1 MAIAIYPRVSTGSQ
15 AADGTSLDA
24 QTELCLKRVSDLG
37 HSLNDVIVYRE
48 EGASGEDIERPQLNR
63 LRQDIAAGLITH
75 VFVTHPDRLS
85 RDLTDKL
92 FICREFESKGVALLF
107 VDTEYSSTPEGQLFF
122 NLMSVIAQYELALIK
137 KRTVRGRLKAV
148 ERDKKIMPMRVAPF
162 GYNFENQT
170 LVINEKEAEVVR
182 NIYQWYVFDRLTL
195 REIGSKLFELGISP
209 KRSESM
215 NWGATSISRI
225 LVSEIYIG
233 KYYYN
238 RRKFKKI
245 KGEKTKGG
253 AAKKSYEYREK
264 NEWILVEI
272 EPIVDVAL
280 FELAHEQKIKNNTG
294 SGNSKY
300 EYLLKSLIKCSHC
313 GRTWNCTTYSASKL
327 NKPEKVRYTCYRC
340 PNKNPKRY
348 GDGVTACPAK
358 TLRVD
363 LLDDFIWNL
372 IMSVISDPNEYIEQL
387 DIMSDSIISE
397 IKQASELVRN
407 QLSEKGKEIEKIK
420 VMFIRDVINEEEM
433 AEEVAKINV
442 SKLELQRTLDNYL
455 LQLEKFEEGNLNA
468 EKIVSATERIKEFIE
483 NDGSELSFEDKR
495 KIVEWL
501 IDEVRVHYLG
511 DEVQITT
518 IGHLES
524 LLTEKANNE
533 TNIGVVLHRKFKL
546 KQANIYSPK
555 KIVEWE

>member
-24 QTELCLKRVSDLG
+24 QTELCLKRISDLG
-37 HSLNDVIVYRE
+37 HSLTEVIVYRE

-92 FICREFESKGVALLF
+92 FICREFESKGVALVF

-148 ERDKKIMPMRVAPF
+148 ERDKKIMPMRVPPF
-162 GYNFENQT
+162 GYNFENQN
-170 LVINEKEAEVVR
+170 LVINEKEAEIVR
-182 NIYQWYVFDRLTL
+182 SIYQWYIFDHLTL
-195 REIGSKLFELGISP
+195 REIGSKLFDLGVAP
-209 KRSESM
+209 KRKESEH
-215 NWGATSISRI
+215 WGASSIVRI
-225 LVSEIYIG
+225 LNSEVYIG

-238 RRKFKKI
+238 RRKFKKV

-253 AAKKSYEYREK
+253 APKKTYEFREK
-264 NEWILVEI
+264 GDWILVEI
-272 EPIVDVAL
+272 EPIIDSTL
-280 FELAHEQKIKNNTG
+280 FELAKEQRVKNSTG
-294 SGNSKY
+294 SGNMKY

-313 GRTWNCTTYSASKL
+313 GRTWNCTTYTGNQLHSRES
-327 NKPEKVRYTCYRC
+327 VRYTCYRC
-340 PNKNPKRY
+340 PNKNPRRY
-348 GDGVTACPAK
+348 GEGIERCPAQ
-358 TLRVD
+358 TLRAD
-363 LLDDFIWNL
+363 LLDEYIWDL
-372 IMSVISDPNEYIEQL
+372 IMSVISDPNEYIAQL
-387 DIMSDSIISE
+387 EVMSDSIVTEVRQAIE
-397 IKQASELVRN
+397 MIKN
-407 QLSEKGKEIEKIK
+407 QLTEKGKEIEKIK
-420 VMFIRDVINEEEM
+420 IMFKRDVIDEEQM
-433 AEEVAKINV
+433 AAEIAQINV
-442 SKLELQRTLDNYL
+442 SKLELQQSLDNYL
-455 LQLEKFEEGNLNA
+455 MQLGAFEEGNLNA
-468 EKIVSATERIKEFIE
+468 EKIIYATERIQKFIQ
-483 NDGSELSFEDKR
+483 NGGTELSFEDKR
-495 KIVEWL
+495 KIVNWL

-524 LLTEKANNE
+524 LLSEQPNNGA
-533 TNIGVVLHRKFKL
+533 NIGVMLHRKFKL
-546 KQANIYSPK
+546 KRANVYSPK

>member
-24 QTELCLKRVSDLG
+24 QTELCLKRISDLG

-63 LRQDIAAGLITH
+63 LRQDIASGLITH

-92 FICREFESKGVALLF
+92 FICREFESKGIALLF

-148 ERDKKIMPMRVAPF
+148 ERDKKIMPMRVPPF
-162 GYNFENQT
+162 GYNFENQN
-170 LVINEKEAEVVR
+170 LVVNEKEAEVVR
-182 NIYQWYVFDRLTL
+182 NIYQWYIFDHLTL
-195 REIGSKLFELGISP
+195 REIGSKLYDLGVSP
-209 KRSESM
+209 KRQESC
-215 NWGATSISRI
+215 NWGSSSISRI
-225 LVSEIYIG
+225 LNSEVYIG

-238 RRKFKKI
+238 RRKFKKV

-253 AAKKSYEYREK
+253 APKKTYEFREK
-264 NEWILVEI
+264 GDWILVEI
-272 EPIVDVAL
+272 EPIVDSAL
-280 FELAHEQKIKNNTG
+280 FELAQEQKVKNTTR
-294 SGNSKY
+294 SGNTKY
-300 EYLLKSLIKCSHC
+300 EYLLKSIIRCSHC
-313 GRTWNCTTYSASKL
+313 GRTWDCTTYASKGL
-327 NKPEKVRYTCYRC
+327 YDGVKRKYTCYRC

-348 GDGVTACPAK
+348 GSGVTACPAK
-358 TLRVD
+358 TLRAD
-363 LLDDFIWNL
+363 LLEEFIWNL
-372 IMSVISDPNEYIEQL
+372 IMSVISDPNEYIAQL
-387 DIMSDSIISE
+387 DVMSESVVSE

-407 QLSEKGKEIEKIK
+407 QLNEKGKEIEKIK
-420 VMFIRDVINEEEM
+420 IMFMRDVINEEQM
-433 AEEVAKINV
+433 AEEIAKINV
-442 SKLELQRTLDNYL
+442 SKLDLQRTLDNYL
-455 LQLEKFEEGNLNA
+455 LQLEAFEEGNLNA
-468 EKIVSATERIKEFIE
+468 EKITLATERIKEFIGS
-483 NDGSELSFEDKR
+483 NGSELSFEDKR

-511 DEVQITT
+511 NEVQITM

-524 LLTEKANNE
+524 LLAEKTNKE
-533 TNIGVVLHRKFKL
+533 TDVGVVLHRKFKL
-546 KQANIYSPK
+546 KQANVYSPM

>member
-24 QTELCLKRVSDLG
+24 QTELCLKRISDLG

-92 FICREFESKGVALLF
+92 FICREFESRGVALLF

-170 LVINEKEAEVVR
+170 LVVNENEAEVVR
-182 NIYQWYVFDRLTL
+182 NIYQWYIFDHLTL
-195 REIGSKLFELGISP
+195 REIGRKLFELGISP
-209 KRSESM
+209 KRRESQ
-215 NWGATSISRI
+215 NWGASSIVRI
-225 LVSEIYIG
+225 LNSEVYIG

-238 RRKFKKI
+238 RRKFKKV

-253 AAKKSYEYREK
+253 APKKTYEFREK
-264 NEWILVEI
+264 SDWILVEI
-272 EPIVDVAL
+272 EPIIDSAL
-280 FELAHEQKIKNNTG
+280 FELAREQKVKNSTG
-294 SGNSKY
+294 SGNTKY

-313 GRTWNCTTYSASKL
+313 GRTWNCTTYTGNQLQSRES
-327 NKPEKVRYTCYRC
+327 VRYTCYRC
-340 PNKNPKRY
+340 PNKNPRRY
-348 GDGVTACPAK
+348 GEGVERCPAQ
-358 TLRVD
+358 TLRAD
-363 LLDDFIWNL
+363 LLDDYIWNL
-372 IMSVISDPNEYIEQL
+372 VMSVISDPKEYIEQL
-387 DIMSDSIISE
+387 GVMSESIVTEMRSAVE
-397 IKQASELVRN
+397 LIKN
-407 QLSEKGKEIEKIK
+407 QMTEKTKEVEKIK
-420 VMFIRDVINEEEM
+420 IMFRRDVIDEEQM
-433 AEEVAKINV
+433 AEEIAKINADKWE
-442 SKLELQRTLDNYL
+442 SQQSLDNYL
-455 LQLEKFEEGNLNA
+455 SQIAGFDEGNMNA
-468 EKIVSATERIKEFIE
+468 EKIMLATEQIQKFID
-483 NDGSELSFEDKR
+483 NGGSELSFEDKR
-495 KIVEWL
+495 RIVEWL
-501 IDEVRVHYLG
+501 IDEVRVYYLG

-518 IGHLES
+518 IGHLEG
-524 LLTEKANNE
+524 LLAEQ
-533 TNIGVVLHRKFKL
+533 TNDDSNVGVVLHRKFKL
-546 KQANIYSPK
+546 KRANNYSPK
-555 KIVEWE
+555 KIVE

>member
-15 AADGTSLDA
+15 AVDGTSLDA
-24 QTELCLKRVSDLG
+24 QTELCLKRISDLG
-37 HSLNDVIVYRE
+37 HSINDVIVYRE

-92 FICREFESKGVALLF
+92 FICREFESKGVALIF

-170 LVINEKEAEVVR
+170 LVINDKEAEVVR
-182 NIYQWYVFDRLTL
+182 NIYQWYIFDHLTL
-195 REIGSKLFELGISP
+195 REIGGKLFELGISP
-209 KRSESM
+209 KRKESEH
-215 NWGATSISRI
+215 WGASSIVRI
-225 LVSEIYIG
+225 LNSEVYIG

-238 RRKFKKI
+238 RRKFKKV

-253 AAKKSYEYREK
+253 APKKTYEFRDK
-264 NEWILVEI
+264 SDWILVEI
-272 EPIVDVAL
+272 EPIIDTAL
-280 FELAHEQKIKNNTG
+280 FELAREQKIKNSTG
-294 SGNSKY
+294 SGNTKY

-313 GRTWNCTTYSASKL
+313 GRTWNCTTYTGNQLQSRES
-327 NKPEKVRYTCYRC
+327 VRYTCYRC
-340 PNKNPKRY
+340 PNKNPRRY
-348 GDGVTACPAK
+348 GEGIERCPAQ
-358 TLRVD
+358 TLRAD
-363 LLDDFIWNL
+363 LLDDYIWDL
-372 IMSVISDPNEYIEQL
+372 IMSVISDPNEYIAQL
-387 DIMSDSIISE
+387 EVMSDSIISE
-397 IKQASELVRN
+397 VRQASELIKN
-407 QLSEKGKEIEKIK
+407 QLNEKGKEIEKIK
-420 VMFIRDVINEEEM
+420 IMFRRDVIDEEQM
-433 AEEVAKINV
+433 AEEIALINV
-442 SKLELQRTLDNYL
+442 SKLELQQTLDNYL
-455 LQLEKFEEGNLNA
+455 LQLGAFEEGNLNA
-468 EKIVSATERIKEFIE
+468 EKILLATERIQKFIE
-483 NDGSELSFEDKR
+483 SGGSELSFDDKR

-524 LLTEKANNE
+524 LLAEQPNNG
-533 TNIGVVLHRKFKL
+533 TNIGVMLHRKFKL
-546 KQANIYSPK
+546 KRANVYSPK